1 MLQMP
6 ACGIATFGLTNQHGW
21 HARAAQLKQQPQQ
34 SSPTNIAGAG
44 TGLGMVL
51 VWLVAPMAATSTVLA
66 AQAATAAV
74 IADAQRKPPQPPPLP
89 ALWPL
94 AYRPLAWQAMLDA

>member
-1 MLQMP
+1 MLQMS

-44 TGLGMVL
+44 TSLGMVL
-51 VWLVAPMAATSTVLA
+51 FWLVAPMAATSTVLA

-74 IADAQRKPPQPPPLP
+74 IADAPPQRQPPPVQL
-89 ALWPL
+89 LL
-94 AYRPLAWQAMLDA
+94 SLAWQAMLDA